1 MITNSSGSRH
11 ESSANENS
19 KKVSLTPETAETIS
33 EKRNSGSEQ
42 NNAKENDPMKMDENL
57 DEETV
62 VEEEGSEACA
72 GSEPADKCQTSPR
85 DVFALPE
92 LRSSSGNNHST
103 GRNLLDNIN
112 QVKSG

>member
-19 KKVSLTPETAETIS
+19 KKVSLTPETPETIS
-33 EKRNSGSEQ
+33 EKRNSGSDQ

-57 DEETV
+57 DEEKV

-112 QVKSG
+112 QVKCG